1 MARPGFS
8 SAAFLSTMAMLVG
21 CGSADEPAHFDD
33 AGGSGGSSSGE
44 ANAVG
49 AGGDDAGNKS
59 ACQEIMGEGYAAGD
73 IAANWSLPN
82 ALGEMIEL
90 HDMCGKVIFYEEG
103 SMW

>member
-1 MARPGFS
+1 
-8 SAAFLSTMAMLVG
+8 MAMLVA
-21 CGSADEPAHFDD
+21 CGSAEQPTHVDE
-33 AGGSGGSSSGE
+33 AGGSGGSSSGDGH
-44 ANAVG
+44 A
-49 AGGDDAGNKS
+49 AGGEDDGKPS
-59 ACQEIMGEGYAAGD
+59 ACQEIMGEGYAVGD